1 MFNLFRKTKP
11 LPEIPF
17 TEQDMLM
24 GILTNDPRIMSH
36 VWGREIYRAQQIDRD
51 EARAQ
56 DQIGQILDEISRRYS
71 DDPITLSRVLRTM
84 IVIYGVK
91 ISTKNSSWPGIHNS
105 IADYVEQNHHEIE
118 VYQ

>member
-51 EARAQ
+51 ETRAQ
-56 DQIGQILDEISRRYS
+56 DQIDQVLNEIGRRYS

-84 IVIYGVK
+84 IVVYDVE
-91 ISTKNSSWPGIHNS
+91 ISTKNRSWPSIHQA
-105 IADYVEQNHHEIE
+105 IAGYVEQNHHEIE